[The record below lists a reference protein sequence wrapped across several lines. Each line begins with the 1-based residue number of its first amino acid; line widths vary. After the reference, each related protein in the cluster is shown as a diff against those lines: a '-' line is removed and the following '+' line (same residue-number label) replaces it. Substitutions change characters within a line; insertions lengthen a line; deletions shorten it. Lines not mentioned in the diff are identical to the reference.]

1 MKENKIIFFHLVD
14 DKAYEFV
21 AKKVARLNGD
31 IRVAFDMMKTA
42 LSTLAFDLNKSE
54 ELPLDSEI
62 KITLA
67 RMLKIYE
74 QKYGSKIG
82 ENLKN
87 QPKSNILI
95 LQAAVE
101 LFETIGED

>member
-1 MKENKIIFFHLVD
+1 MPKRMTENKMIFFNLVD

-42 LSTLAFDLNKSE
+42 FSTLALDLNKNE
-54 ELPLDSEI
+54 ELPPDSEI

-67 RMLKIYE
+67 LMLKIYE
-74 QKYGSKIG
+74 
-82 ENLKN
+82 
-87 QPKSNILI
+87 
-95 LQAAVE
+95 
-101 LFETIGED
+101 